1 MTLAERDKECIWHPY
16 TQMKNALPIIPI
28 VSGKETL
35 LFDES
40 GKSYIDAVSSWWTN
54 LHGHSNE
61 YIAKKMSEQGLVL
74 EHVIFAGFTHKPA
87 IELAERLL
95 KILPSNQKKV
105 FYSDNGSTA
114 VEVAIKMAIQ
124 YWYNRKTSKKLFI
137 AFENAY
143 HGDTFGAMSISGRS
157 SFTAPFSSLLFD
169 VLTIPVPSKGNEK
182 KCLEKFNEIILNH
195 KDQLAGFIFEPLVQG
210 TAGMVMYSEE
220 ILDSILSACNANNI
234 FTIADEVMTGF
245 GRTGKMFAS
254 DYLKVQPDIF
264 CLSKGITGGFMPFG
278 VTTCSSKIYYAFLSE
293 DKMKTFFHGHS
304 YTANPLACVV
314 SLASLDLMES
324 EVTSSNI
331 LKISNRHEA
340 FKMEIQGLACLSDVR
355 IRGTILAIEIKVED
369 GNYFSNL
376 RDKMYLFFID
386 KGILLRPLGNIL
398 YILPPYCISDKELD
412 YVYSTILQFLK
423 DINKPDAVY

>member
-1 MTLAERDKECIWHPY
+1 MTLAERDKEYIWHPY
-16 TQMKNALPIIPI
+16 TQMKNALSIIPI
-28 VSGKETL
+28 VRGRETL

-61 YIAKKMSEQGLVL
+61 YIAKKMAEQALAL
-74 EHVIFAGFTHKPA
+74 EHVIFAGFTHQPA

-95 KILPSNQKKV
+95 KILPANQKKV
-105 FYSDNGSTA
+105 FFSDNGSTA
-114 VEVAIKMAIQ
+114 VEVAIKMVIQ
-124 YWYNRKTSKKLFI
+124 YWHNKNTPKKLFI

-143 HGDTFGAMSISGRS
+143 HGDTFGAMSISGRG

-182 KCLEKFNEIILNH
+182 KCLEELNEIILNQ

-220 ILDSILSACNANNI
+220 ILDSILSVCNEHDI

-254 DYLKVQPDIF
+254 DYLKIQPDIF

-278 VTTCSSKIYYAFLSE
+278 VTTCSRKIYEAFLSD

-304 YTANPLACVV
+304 YTANPLACAV

-324 EVTSSNI
+324 ENTLRNI
-331 LKISNRHEA
+331 HRISNRHEA
-340 FKMEIQGLACLSDVR
+340 FKIKIQGNTALSDVR
-355 IRGTILAIEIKVED
+355 NRGTILAIEIKVED
-369 GNYFSNL
+369 GHYFSNL

-398 YILPPYCISDKELD
+398 YVFPPYCISDDELD
-412 YVYSTILQFLK
+412 HVYNSILEFLK
-423 DINKPDAVY
+423 EISKSEVE